1 MRVFVTGASGFIGSA
16 VVSELVSAG
25 HDVLG
30 LARSD
35 SSAQA
40 VEGAGAQ
47 VHRGDLDNLESL
59 RAGAESADGV
69 IHLAFNHDFTDYTG
83 AAETD
88 RRAIDALGEALAGSD
103 RPFVVTS
110 GLAGFALGRT
120 MTEDDAADLNS
131 PRASEHAA
139 LAFTSRGVRV
149 AVLRLPPSVH
159 GEGDHGFVPRLIDI
173 AREKGV
179 AAYPG
184 DGANRWPAVH
194 RLDAAR
200 LFRLA
205 LESAPAGARLHAIGD
220 EGVPVR
226 EIACAIGRHLDLPVT
241 AVPTEQ
247 AVDHLGWLGVFF
259 SLDVPAS
266 SALTREQLGWQPTEA
281 GLLDDLGQGHYF
293 ARRETAHRS

>member
-16 VVSELVSAG
+16 VVSELIAAG

-30 LARSD
+30 LTRSD
-35 SSAQA
+35 SSAQP
-40 VEGAGAQ
+40 VEAAGAR
-47 VHRGDLDNLESL
+47 VHRGDLDDLESL

-69 IHLAFNHDFTDYTG
+69 IHLAFNHDFTNYTG

-88 RRAIDALGEALAGSD
+88 RRAIDTLGEALAGSD

-120 MTEDDAADLNS
+120 MTEDDAADPNS

-149 AVLRLPPSVH
+149 SVLRLPPSVH
-159 GEGDHGFVPRLIDI
+159 GDGDHGFVPRLIDI
-173 AREKGV
+173 ARENGV
-179 AAYPG
+179 SAYPG
-184 DGANRWPAVH
+184 DGSNRWPAVH
-194 RLDAAR
+194 RYDAAR

-205 LESAPAGARLHAIGD
+205 LEAAPAGARLHAIGD

-226 EIACAIGRHLDLPVT
+226 EIAGVIGRHLGLPVT
-241 AVPTEQ
+241 SIAPE
-247 AVDHLGWLGVFF
+247 AAADHFAWLGVFF
-259 SLDVPAS
+259 SLDLPAS
-266 SALTREQLGWQPTEA
+266 STVTRELLGWRATRL
-281 GLLDDLGQGHYF
+281 GLLDDLEQGHYF
-293 ARRETAHRS
+293 DGRAA